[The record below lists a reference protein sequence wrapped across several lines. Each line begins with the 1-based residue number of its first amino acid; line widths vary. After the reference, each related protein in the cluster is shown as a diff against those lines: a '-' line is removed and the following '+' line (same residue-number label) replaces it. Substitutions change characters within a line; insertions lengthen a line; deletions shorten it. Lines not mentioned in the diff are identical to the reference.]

1 MISKIYLQCPFHM
14 QNALISCYGIKMYI
28 ERFVGRVPDSYL
40 NISSPFSDFSS
51 NYFSLQNKRLSEVIE
66 YASKNVPYYRDLL
79 KGKDVSKIN
88 AENIHDF
95 LPIIEKSEIL
105 KNPDRYVIDGPAS
118 DVNSL
123 RKLNTSGSSGSP
135 LTVFYNKEARRI
147 NYKYYN
153 NLLKQMGCEYRSK
166 STTLAG
172 RVLFSES
179 SSRMDRYDYFNRTQY
194 LSSYKI
200 SIETAPRYIQ
210 SLNRWRPL
218 FIDSY
223 PSALKSLIVLSKKLG
238 LSVEFTPKFI
248 LTSSETLLSPDKNLI
263 EDFFGCPVIDHYG
276 CTEMAVSAFSDGQE
290 YRIDPLYSV
299 VEIDPVGDDHYSLIV
314 TGLVNRCM
322 PLIRYRIG
330 DCVSGITFE
339 NPYKFKTI
347 QGRVDDLIKTPEG
360 RYIGRMD
367 PVFKGIEGVFM
378 AQIVQNKIDE
388 VEVKVV
394 LDDQRGKRFD
404 EASLINNLLER
415 TSRSMNFKVSYHQ
428 NLDVG
433 SNGKFKS
440 VVSKIN

>member
-1 MISKIYLQCPFHM
+1 MISKVYLHCPFYI
-14 QNALISCYGIKMYI
+14 QNALISCYGIKSYI
-28 ERFVGRVPDSYL
+28 ERFIGSVPDAYL
-40 NISSPFSDFSS
+40 NINSPFSDFSS
-51 NYFSLQNKRLSEVIE
+51 NYFSLQSKRLSEIIE

-79 KGKDVSKIN
+79 KGVDTSKIN
-88 AENIHDF
+88 AENMHNF
-95 LPIIEKSEIL
+95 FPIIEKSEIL
-105 KNPDRYVIDGPAS
+105 KDPDRYVIDRPAS
-118 DVNSL
+118 DVTRL

-153 NLLKQMGCEYRSK
+153 NLLKQMGCGYRSR
-166 STTLAG
+166 STTIAG
-172 RVLFSES
+172 RVLFSDS
-179 SSRMDRYDYFNRTQY
+179 SSKMDRYDYFNRTQY

-200 SIETAPRYIQ
+200 SLETAPRYIR

-238 LSVEFTPKFI
+238 LSIEFSPKFI
-248 LTSSETLLSPDKNLI
+248 LTSSETLLSQDKDLI
-263 EDFFGCPVIDHYG
+263 EDFFGCRVIDHYG
-276 CTEMAVSAFSDGQE
+276 CTEMAVTAFSDGQE

-299 VEIDPVGDDHYSLIV
+299 VEIDPVGNDHYSLIV
-314 TGLVNRCM
+314 TGLVNRGM

-330 DCVSGITFE
+330 DCVSGIHFG

-347 QGRVDDLIKTPEG
+347 QGRVDDLLKTPEG
-360 RYIGRMD
+360 RYIGRLD

-394 LDDQRGKRFD
+394 LDDQRGERFD
-404 EASLINNLLER
+404 ETSLIENLIDR
-415 TSRSMNFKVSYHQ
+415 TSRSINFKVSYHQ
-428 NLDVG
+428 KLDVG